1 MANLKKKKKYQGNTQ
16 SLVTTPT
23 ASDTLTAIQMR
34 NLWRTTGENTDRTFE
49 FVDHDGTAKKILED
63 TDKKTGDT
71 HKTEQLL
78 KDEYGASRLKET
90 AAAEAERLERLSKGS
105 GKPGPYEYKKGGTKK
120 KFVPATDEEIAAAG
134 KRNPPLAYMA
144 AQSIA
149 KQERV
154 WVKKK
159 KMGGVKELYK
169 KGGVKKS
176 TASEF
181 LEPPSAYNLDS

>member
-1 MANLKKKKKYQGNTQ
+1 MSNLKKKKKYQGNTQ

-78 KDEYGASRLKET
+78 KDEYRASRLKET
-90 AAAEAERLERLSKGS
+90 AAAEAERLERL
-105 GKPGPYEYKKGGTKK
+105 
-120 KFVPATDEEIAAAG
+120 
-134 KRNPPLAYMA
+134 NPPLAYMA

>member
-1 MANLKKKKKYQGNTQ
+1 MANLKKKKKYQMGSFGEKETQ
-16 SLVTTPT
+16 AKVDSIIASRQANLDAYYDPVRAIVKDHNT
-23 ASDTLTAIQMR
+23 ASGTVANDGVELTLEEKA
-34 NLWRTTGENTDRTFE
+34 
-49 FVDHDGTAKKILED
+49 
-63 TDKKTGDT
+63 
-71 HKTEQLL
+71 
-78 KDEYGASRLKET
+78 LKEKKLL
-90 AAAEAERLERLSKGS
+90 AAAKAGQSNP
-105 GKPGPYEYKKGGTKK
+105 KPGPYEYKKGGTKK

-144 AQSIA
+144 AQSVA